1 MIPSLTFLNVF
12 KILGDSWEIAAKD
25 FAILKNFSWKLY
37 KSKQKSLD
45 TARFENFNEKMR

>member
-12 KILGDSWEIAAKD
+12 KILRDSWEIAAKD
-25 FAILKNFSWKLY
+25 FAILKHFSWKLY